1 MTCSVPLVVVV
12 PAGDH
17 DRLAQQ
23 QLRLEDV
30 LVIEAHRPVAGPQ
43 NLQFGSIGLF
53 AWSPDNCA
61 ISTYSEDQTTCV
73 WALPGGEKR
82 RTLTGHTTAVTG
94 VDWQLMRRLPAA
106 SSSSSASAAAATAT
120 TEEEESEWH
129 EMLARCADDWKV
141 MVWNARTWALMR
153 VFDTSDNIHDWH
165 TLTYFSR
172 AATSCAASPR
182 TAGTLLRSSPSHSL
196 QFRTA
201 LTLCRVCRVSCRDS
215 CVVCSGSV
223 GCGRGSAF
231 L

>member
-1 MTCSVPLVVVV
+1 MRWEHGDAPRLLAAGTTNGTLHVMRLVVV
-12 PAGDH
+12 PAGDR

-53 AWSPDNCA
+53 AEIWSLAWSPDNGTIATC
-61 ISTYSEDQTTCV
+61 SEDQTTCV

-106 SSSSSASAAAATAT
+106 SSSSAVATAT

-129 EMLARCADDWKV
+129 EVLATCADDRKV
-141 MVWNARTWALMR
+141 MVWNARTWALMH
-153 VFDTSDNIHDWH
+153 VFDTSEDIHDWH
-165 TLTYFSR
+165 TLTY
-172 AATSCAASPR
+172 CALQPR
-182 TAGTLLRSSPSHSL
+182 GDKLCCVTQNGAGTLLRPPPAVRFNFAHL
-196 QFRTA
+196 
-201 LTLCRVCRVSCRDS
+201 
-215 CVVCSGSV
+215 
-223 GCGRGSAF
+223 
-231 L
+231 